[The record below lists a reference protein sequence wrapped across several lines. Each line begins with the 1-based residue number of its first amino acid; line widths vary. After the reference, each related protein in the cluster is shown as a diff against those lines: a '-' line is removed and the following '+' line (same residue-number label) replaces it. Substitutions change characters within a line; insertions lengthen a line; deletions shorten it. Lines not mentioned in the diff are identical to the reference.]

1 MVIRRFL
8 VFITFSPVS
17 SLSLSPFMSS
27 LSWIQYRQ
35 SYFDPTITT
44 FLSLSLCLLRLRLCV
59 CLSLYASVCVYLS
72 ISVCV
77 YLSISVCVY
86 LSISVC
92 VYLSISVCVYL
103 SISVCVCLSTPL
115 CLSLSASVSF
125 TSSTHHSVS
134 TPWITRDSPRK
145 IGKRLSSKRIY
156 PCITPLARPPERPND
171 GPR

>member
-77 YLSISVCVY
+77 YLSISVCV
-86 LSISVC
+86 
-92 VYLSISVCVYL
+92 
-103 SISVCVCLSTPL
+103 CLSTPL

-156 PCITPLARPPERPND
+156 PCITPLARLPERPND